1 MKNKTLI
8 TILRWIAVLPAAVL
22 GAILANIV
30 AIVFQYIESI
40 FIGTPI
46 NDGCISI
53 VEIILCGIRN
63 AIFGAAFV
71 AAGWYVAPYHKNTVK
86 IVLTTIFVL
95 LNIILAAMY
104 ISGFAHTNWETW
116 TGIICSV
123 AGSII
128 VNGYLNEDA
137 KQ

>member
-1 MKNKTLI
+1 MIL
-8 TILRWIAVLPAAVL
+8 ILRWIAVLPAAVL
-22 GAILANIV
+22 GAVLANIA
-30 AIVFQYIESI
+30 AILLQFIETI
-40 FIGTPI
+40 FIGAPI
-46 NDGCISI
+46 NDGSISI
-53 VEIILCGIRN
+53 VEIMLCAIRN
-63 AIFGAAFV
+63 AVVGAAFV
-71 AAGWYVAPYHKNTVK
+71 AAGWYVAPYYKNTVK
-86 IVLTTIFVL
+86 IVLTTTFVL